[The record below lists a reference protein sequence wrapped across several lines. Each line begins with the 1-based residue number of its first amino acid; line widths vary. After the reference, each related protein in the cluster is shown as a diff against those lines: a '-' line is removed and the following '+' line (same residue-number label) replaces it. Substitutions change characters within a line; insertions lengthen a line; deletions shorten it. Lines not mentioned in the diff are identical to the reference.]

1 MGHAR
6 LAPGESIVLVSD
18 GVPEAMNAA
27 GELFGRSRLNRVLV
41 EMPAGLSAVKRVA
54 AVNDEVSRFS
64 AGAEM
69 ADDVTIL
76 VVRWIGPVMGA
87 R

>member
-1 MGHAR
+1 
-6 LAPGESIVLVSD
+6 
-18 GVPEAMNAA
+18 
-27 GELFGRSRLNRVLV
+27 
-41 EMPAGLSAVKRVA
+41 VKRVA